1 MGKGP
6 TEGPTMGE
14 RGPVSDALFPC
25 LVVWPPSFGGGHRGA
40 QAPSAWDWLLLL
52 HSGRAGELLPE
63 ETTPLS
69 AGPRAAR

>member
-14 RGPVSDALFPC
+14 RGPISDAFFRRL
-25 LVVWPPSFGGGHRGA
+25 LVWPPSFVAGHGGA
-40 QAPSAWDWLLLL
+40 QDPSAWDSLLLL